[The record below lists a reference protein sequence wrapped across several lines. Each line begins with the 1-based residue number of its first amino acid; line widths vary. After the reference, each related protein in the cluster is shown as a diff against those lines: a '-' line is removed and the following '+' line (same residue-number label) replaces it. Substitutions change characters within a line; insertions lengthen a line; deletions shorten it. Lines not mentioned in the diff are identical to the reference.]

1 MTPLKKERATNH
13 RITIDYKC
21 PATLYPFLT
30 EGGKIS
36 PARITGLMYS
46 QQKQLRQAIKKA
58 RALSLL
64 PSSATAYDNFGF
76 PAQISA
82 VPFEI
87 E

>member
-1 MTPLKKERATNH
+1 MKSTKERSANH

-21 PATLYPFLT
+21 PATLYQFIT

-36 PARITGLMYS
+36 PARMTGLMHS
-46 QQKQLRQAIKKA
+46 QQRQLRKAIKKA

-64 PSSATAYDNFGF
+64 PSSTTAYDDFGF

-82 VPFEI
+82 IPFEI
-87 E
+87 D